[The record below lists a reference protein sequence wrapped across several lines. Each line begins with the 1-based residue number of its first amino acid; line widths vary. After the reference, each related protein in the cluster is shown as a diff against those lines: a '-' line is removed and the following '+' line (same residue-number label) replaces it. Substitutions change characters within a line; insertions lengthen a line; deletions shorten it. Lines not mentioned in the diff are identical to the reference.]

1 MHGLFGGHR
10 AGRHPG
16 HFPVLIPPER
26 SNEYF
31 GFFDIFG
38 KFAAV
43 IGPLLVAAFTQM
55 TGRDSIGVIS
65 LALLFAVGGCILFFG
80 RKLFT
85 DRAA

>member
-1 MHGLFGGHR
+1 MAETLTK
-10 AGRHPG
+10 AQ
-16 HFPVLIPPER
+16 
-26 SNEYF
+26 
-31 GFFDIFG
+31 
-38 KFAAV
+38 KAAV
-43 IGPLLVAAFTQM
+43 ENRGGPLLVAAFTQM

>member
-1 MHGLFGGHR
+1 M
-10 AGRHPG
+10 
-16 HFPVLIPPER
+16 
-26 SNEYF
+26 
-31 GFFDIFG
+31 
-38 KFAAV
+38 